1 VATNHVQDGQYLRLV
16 VTADPE
22 LAPVASGDPVAVGQI
37 AGVALV
43 DSDAAGESTVDTAG
57 VYELAVEGVNG
68 EADSAVAIGDA
79 LYYVALGDPP
89 LSKTSTGV
97 LFGHALG
104 TVAEGATATIA
115 VKLK

>member
-1 VATNHVQDGQYLRLV
+1 VATNRVQDGQCLRLV
-16 VTADPE
+16 VTGEPVE
-22 LAPVASGDPVAVGQI
+22 APVASGDAVAVGQI

-43 DSDAAGESTVDTAG
+43 DSDAAGEATVETAG
-57 VYELAVEGVNG
+57 VWELSVEGVNG

-79 LYYVALGDPP
+79 IYYVAGDPP

-97 LFGHALG
+97 LFGYALG
-104 TVAEGATATIA
+104 AIAEGEIATIA

>member
-1 VATNHVQDGQYLRLV
+1 VATNRVQDGQCLRLI

-43 DSDAAGESTVDTAG
+43 DSDADGESTVDTAG
-57 VYELAVEGVNG
+57 VYNLAVEGVNG

-104 TVAEGATATIA
+104 AIAAGEIATIP